1 MDHIGEAL
9 HVLKQFQVAHIIM
22 NSYSNTEIEDT
33 IEQRYNNVIKVNN
46 KMMVKIGEHR
56 LEIVSIP
63 NKEENQNSLIL
74 ILRVYNKKILLTS
87 DITKEEEK
95 ILLNTYNLEKVDIL
109 KVAHHGSNTS
119 SSQIFINTI
128 RPKYSI
134 LQVGEKNRFGHP
146 HIEVLE
152 HLSHVHSTI
161 LDTRATG
168 SIQFV
173 WNKYHFKWIVCNS

>member
-33 IEQRYNNVIKVNN
+33 IEQRYNNIIKVNN

-74 ILRVYNKKILLTS
+74 ILRVYNKKTLLTS
-87 DITKEEEK
+87 DITNEEEK
-95 ILLNTYNLEKVDIL
+95 ILLNTYNLKKVDIL

-128 RPKYSI
+128 RPK
-134 LQVGEKNRFGHP
+134 
-146 HIEVLE
+146 
-152 HLSHVHSTI
+152 
-161 LDTRATG
+161 
-168 SIQFV
+168 
-173 WNKYHFKWIVCNS
+173 